1 MKWVFLIALCLVL
14 FGAGCL
20 EQKDSSAK
28 SGNSGNIS
36 GEKSPE
42 KLTVTITSPKA
53 GEILQGNKDVSFD
66 AVVSNGKTPLSYRW
80 SSSIDEE
87 LSTSHKFMQNP
98 SRLSKGGHI
107 IILKV
112 TDAAG
117 SSAQGS
123 VSIEVM

>member
-14 FGAGCL
+14 FSAGCL
-20 EQKDSSAK
+20 EQKDNFAQ
-28 SGNSGNIS
+28 SGTNSE
-36 GEKSPE
+36 EKSPE

-66 AVVSNGKTPLSYRW
+66 AVVSEGKTPLSYRW
-80 SSSIDEE
+80 SSSIDGE
-87 LSTSHKFMQNP
+87 LSTSRKFMQNP
-98 SRLSKGGHI
+98 SRLSKGGHV

-123 VSIEVM
+123 VLIEVM

>member
-1 MKWVFLIALCLVL
+1 MKWVFLIALGLVL
-14 FGAGCL
+14 FCAGCL
-20 EQKDSSAK
+20 EQKDNFAQ
-28 SGNSGNIS
+28 SGTNS

-66 AVVSNGKTPLSYRW
+66 AVVSAGKAPLSYRW

-87 LSTSHKFMQNP
+87 LSTSRKFMQNP
-98 SRLSKGGHI
+98 SRLSKGGHV
-107 IILKV
+107 IILTV

-123 VSIEVM
+123 VLIEVM

>member
-14 FGAGCL
+14 FCAGCL
-20 EQKDSSAK
+20 EQKDSTAK
-28 SGNSGNIS
+28 NDGNAAD
-36 GEKSPE
+36 KSVE

-53 GEILQGNKDVSFD
+53 GEILQGNKGVSFD

-87 LSTSHKFMQNP
+87 LSTSRKFMQNP
-98 SRLSKGGHI
+98 SRLSKGGHV

-117 SSAQGS
+117 NSGQGS
-123 VSIEVM
+123 VLIEVM

>member
-1 MKWVFLIALCLVL
+1 MKWILLIALCLVL
-14 FGAGCL
+14 FCAGCL
-20 EQKDSSAK
+20 EQKDSSAQ
-28 SGNSGNIS
+28 SGTNS

-66 AVVSNGKTPLSYRW
+66 AVVSAGKAPLSYHW
-80 SSSIDEE
+80 SSSIDGE
-87 LSTSHKFMQNP
+87 LSTSGKFMQNL
-98 SRLSKGGHI
+98 SRLSKGGHV

-112 TDAAG
+112 TDGAG

-123 VSIEVM
+123 VLIDVM

>member
-14 FGAGCL
+14 FSAGCL
-20 EQKDSSAK
+20 EQKDSFAQSDT
-28 SGNSGNIS
+28 NS

-66 AVVSNGKTPLSYRW
+66 AVVSKGKSPLSYRW
-80 SSSIDEE
+80 SSSIDGE
-87 LSTSHKFMQNP
+87 LSTSRKFMQNP
-98 SRLSKGGHI
+98 SRLSKGGHV

-112 TDAAG
+112 IDAAG
-117 SSAQGS
+117 NSAQGS
-123 VSIEVM
+123 VLIEVM

>member
-14 FGAGCL
+14 FSTGCL
-20 EQKDSSAK
+20 EQKDNFAQ
-28 SGNSGNIS
+28 SGTNSE
-36 GEKSPE
+36 EKSPE

-66 AVVSNGKTPLSYRW
+66 AVVSKGKTPLSYRW
-80 SSSIDEE
+80 SSSIDGE
-87 LSTSHKFMQNP
+87 LSTSRKFMQNP
-98 SRLSKGGHI
+98 SRLSKGGHV

-123 VSIEVM
+123 ILIDVM